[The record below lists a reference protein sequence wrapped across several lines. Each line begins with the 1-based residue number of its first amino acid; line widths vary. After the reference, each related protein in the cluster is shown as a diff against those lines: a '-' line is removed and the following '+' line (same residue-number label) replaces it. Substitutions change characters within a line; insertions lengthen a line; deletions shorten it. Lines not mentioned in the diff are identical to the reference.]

1 MIKFTKGKKIKKS
14 VALMLIGVVY
24 TTSIYS
30 VRALSRKVDVNVD
43 NSTISTMTL
52 NSDTDRILNQVGV
65 KLGSNDSVERYDE
78 VDGSLKLD
86 VKRAFD
92 VNVFKDDQKIMLKK
106 SSGTVKDVLDELQIS
121 EKDRD
126 TLNFSESQEL
136 FADISI
142 VVGKKFKVTI
152 NADGETK
159 EYFAPEGSVNDT
171 LNYLGIPF
179 SSEDLIDADV
189 SSNIYDGLVLTINR
203 ITYREVEKTEDIPF
217 KTEVKRSNLLN
228 DCDSQV
234 SRAGR
239 NGSREITVREK
250 LKDGE
255 VIDSKEINSK
265 IISQPINEIV
275 IKGTK
280 QVPGNDNV
288 KPSGSK
294 RASIASDTCSGK
306 RCISGSATAYTASRG
321 ARTSTGTVPVEG
333 VTIAVDPHLIPY
345 GSKVKVVSNDGKVL
359 WNGIAS
365 DTGGALRSGR
375 AVVDIY
381 MNSTMKCMKFGR
393 KPVKVYY

>member
-1 MIKFTKGKKIKKS
+1 MIKFIKGKKIKKS

-52 NSDTDRILNQVGV
+52 NSETDRILNQVGV

-106 SSGTVKDVLDELQIS
+106 SVGTVKDVLDELQIS

-136 FADISI
+136 FPDISI

-159 EYFAPEGSVNDT
+159 EYFVPEGSVNDA

-189 SSNIYDGLVLTINR
+189 SSNIYDGLALTINR
-203 ITYREVEKTEDIPF
+203 ITYREVKKTEDIPF
-217 KTEVKRSNLLN
+217 KTDVKRSNLLN

-239 NGSREITVREK
+239 NGSREVTVREK

-255 VIDSKEINSK
+255 VIESKEIDSK
-265 IISQPINEIV
+265 IVSQPINEIV

-280 QVPGNDNV
+280 QVSGNESV
-288 KPSGSK
+288 KSSAFK
-294 RASIASDTCSGK
+294 SASVAKDTFSGK
-306 RCISGSATAYTASRG
+306 RCISGSATAYTAVKG
-321 ARTSTGTVPVEG
+321 ARTSTGAVPVEG
-333 VTIAVDPHLIPY
+333 VTVAVNPKVIPY

-365 DTGGALRSGR
+365 DTGAALRGGR

-381 MNSTMKCMKFGR
+381 MSSTMKCMKFGR